1 MTRQDS
7 SAGAPDAAVDHS
19 VSDQVPCPSGAAG
32 CPIHVVDIDAAPP
45 ASAGDGILPDN
56 SEAQPV
62 DTAAPDSARFVPP
75 PSLIFGSDPFNI
87 GDLENRDWDKPV
99 FNQEYVGTHLNDLM
113 RFFCILRD
121 LFRECVQRVDKRES
135 PFAIGRN
142 PLDFCY
148 TTLKYRT
155 LLLAILEFFQAELNS
170 NLEKI
175 KHEMNDDKIAM
186 AKLPVWRGGTRHGPD
201 DSTQK
206 MNFADTEETFKI
218 YGLLNQVEDG
228 MVNHLTGIMN
238 RWSPGD
244 IHKRE
249 ALQALLREAEI
260 S

>member
-1 MTRQDS
+1 MTRNDS
-7 SAGAPDAAVDHS
+7 SAGAPDVAIDHS
-19 VSDQVPCPSGAAG
+19 DSDQLPCPSGAAG
-32 CPIHVVDIDAAPP
+32 CPVHVVVIDAAPP
-45 ASAGDGILPDN
+45 APAGDGILPDN

-87 GDLENRDWDKPV
+87 GDLETRDWEKPV

-121 LFRECVQRVDKRES
+121 LFRECVQRVDKREI

-142 PLDFCY
+142 QLDFCD
-148 TTLKYRT
+148 TMLKYRT
-155 LLLAILEFFQAELNS
+155 LLLAILEFYQAELNS

-175 KHEMNDDKIAM
+175 RHEMIDDKISM
-186 AKLPVWRGGTRHGPD
+186 EKLQTWRGEARLGSND
-201 DSTQK
+201 YAQK
-206 MNFADTEETFKI
+206 IFAGTEETFKI

-249 ALQALLREAEI
+249 ALQALLRDAEI
-260 S
+260 C